1 MNVNH
6 KTNTRL
12 MLVDS
17 KPVIII
23 VCQIHPLPI
32 ARLFETTLLVVKL
45 TTDTST
51 LKFATVHGTTE
62 V

>member
-1 MNVNH
+1 MNDH
-6 KTNTRL
+6 KTKTRL

-32 ARLFETTLLVVKL
+32 ARLFETTPLIVKL
-45 TTDTST
+45 TTDIRT
-51 LKFATVHGTTE
+51 LKFATVHGNTE